1 MIDINTNAVP
11 WHEYPAS
18 LFHAA
23 GLTLREAGFVKLN
36 GILTVM
42 MVIMHYTVVGFVTS
56 PMADGDALVNPAQSP
71 PRPPPSPPL
80 APPSP
85 PPPNAPRAFAVSVGV
100 SVPATELGTQT
111 IAQLSSAVGDWI
123 DLQPMQGLQAENRYR
138 SSIRNTVYNYGSAL
152 GDALGARSPHIR
164 SRVDYYPIAFV

>member
-1 MIDINTNAVP
+1 MIDIPKTVP

-56 PMADGDALVNPAQSP
+56 PMADALVNMMPVPVDKVPFLVITVLPIIASLCAIIGSAYGDLTPPHNPIPPTLPLNPAQSYTT
-71 PRPPPSPPL
+71 
-80 APPSP
+80 
-85 PPPNAPRAFAVSVGV
+85 
-100 SVPATELGTQT
+100 VP
-111 IAQLSSAVGDWI
+111 
-123 DLQPMQGLQAENRYR
+123 
-138 SSIRNTVYNYGSAL
+138 
-152 GDALGARSPHIR
+152 
-164 SRVDYYPIAFV
+164 